1 MKKITQTL
9 TLCLRRVNPQPPT
22 PSVVA
27 FPRTERSH
35 FYCCKVSLLAEKDFC
50 VAHTANDTDQR
61 PGHSICHSVQGR
73 GGGGVLTRVC
83 VGWVCVLAVRQHQT
97 LTSAAGRALN
107 TRHFCC
113 MRSVMQIVQKIP
125 TGSRKGRSPVF
136 CLACSLSQNT
146 FLEPVRL

>member
-1 MKKITQTL
+1 MKRLSISNFSHRILCVLPSVFHLIMALSVVMKKITQTL
-9 TLCLRRVNPQPPT
+9 TLRLRRVNPQPPT

-73 GGGGVLTRVC
+73 GGGRVLTRVC
-83 VGWVCVLAVRQHQT
+83 VGWVCVLAVRQYQT

-113 MRSVMQIVQKIP
+113 M
-125 TGSRKGRSPVF
+125 
-136 CLACSLSQNT
+136 
-146 FLEPVRL
+146 